1 MVRSAF
7 GIRPMGWYN
16 IIFGCLNITIYT
28 NLLMFHVLWGQNEI
42 RMWKKGVNFIY
53 KFGLKKK

>member
-1 MVRSAF
+1 MVRSVF

-16 IIFGCLNITIYT
+16 IIFGCLNITIDI

-42 RMWKKGVNFIY
+42 RMWKKKGVNFIY
-53 KFGLKKK
+53 KFGLKN